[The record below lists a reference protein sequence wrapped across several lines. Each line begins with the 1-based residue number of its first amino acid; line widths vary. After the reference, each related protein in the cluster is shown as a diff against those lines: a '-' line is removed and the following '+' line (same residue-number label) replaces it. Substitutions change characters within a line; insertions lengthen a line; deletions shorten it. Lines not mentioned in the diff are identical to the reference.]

1 MAEMLHYEGLYQSKL
16 SQVEMVNTEW
26 QKMGE
31 TNVALKSGMTQQV
44 DLVFADPFY
53 ASKYQ
58 PSKSEHGNCSIK
70 YSKITQY
77 LLYLVELNNCPRIGG
92 PYSKAT
98 FPTVP

>member
-1 MAEMLHYEGLYQSKL
+1 MLHYEGLYQSKL

-58 PSKSEHGNCSIK
+58 PSKSEQGLARKLI
-70 YSKITQY
+70 QF
-77 LLYLVELNNCPRIGG
+77 LLYLAELNNCPRIGG
-92 PYSKAT
+92 PYLRTT
-98 FPTVP
+98 FRTVM